1 MAVNLDR
8 LLWQC
13 DNGNDRTKRAPAT
26 DTIPT
31 GFASQFTRVNQHDLH
46 SISGGIDSDEPPVLL
61 LHGALASRRYLLP
74 TARLLSEFK
83 RVIVPEM
90 PGHGASSNPEH
101 ALSVSDQA
109 NVLALWCRKNAIKRF
124 DLFANSYG
132 CQVAAHLTM
141 EHPEL
146 VNRLALSGPT
156 CDPSAPTL
164 LGQAYRL
171 YQDGKFE
178 PPGAQRQLFED
189 LYDLT
194 LPLALETCRHMIADD
209 ITNKLPFIGCP
220 TLVLR
225 GANDPISTQPWNKH
239 IAEKLNNAKLAVIN
253 EAPHCVNYAAA
264 EKLTELLM
272 EFLG

>member
-1 MAVNLDR
+1 MAANLDR
-8 LLWQC
+8 LFWQC
-13 DNGNDRTKRAPAT
+13 DSGNDRTKRTPAP
-26 DTIPT
+26 DTIPA
-31 GFASQFTRVNQHDLH
+31 GFVSEFTRVNQHDVH
-46 SISGGIDSDEPPVLL
+46 SISGGTDSDKPPVLL

-74 TARLLSEFK
+74 TARILSK
-83 RVIVPEM
+83 YRRVFVPEM

-101 ALSVSDQA
+101 ALSVPEQA
-109 NVLALWCRKNAIKRF
+109 NVIALWCRKNTIKRF

-132 CQVAAHLTM
+132 CQVAAQLTKD
-141 EHPEL
+141 HPEL
-146 VNRLALSGPT
+146 INSLTLSGPT

-178 PPGAQRQLFED
+178 PPGAQHQLFED

-194 LPLALETCRHMIADD
+194 LPLALETCRHMLADD
-209 ITNKLPFIGCP
+209 ITNKLPFIGCS
-220 TLVLR
+220 TLVVR
-225 GANDPISTQPWNKH
+225 GANDPISTQPWNEH
-239 IAEKLNNAKLAVIN
+239 IAEKLAKSKLAVID

-272 EFLG
+272 GFLG